1 MSEFFNI
8 FSCGWGFEKLK
19 LVIKTIIIL
28 RFPSMKQ
35 CIDTVAKEIVNSIY
49 DKEISNSVYDREH
62 HFVYYLNGYRI
73 VGIVKCR
80 LDSTGITAATTTIR
94 ILNIIDPQM
103 KELQIKYGINEKIEI
118 VNGRPTI
125 YIKYV
130 PPELRLNGTDGM
142 VLGYESLFNF
152 ISDQPATTVI
162 IDFPDRNETSIIQYL
177 DFNVSIGVISGG
189 APGRYFIG
197 YIEYNNIRY
206 NIDVIDDD
214 DTTIGDYVRYAL
226 NGNTLRV
233 RMRHGQDLKSY
244 ENLFIWIGNQHVVKK
259 IRTIRNAS
267 RMLDKYS
274 DELKSAQRVI
284 SELKDQ
290 IAELS
295 KRLSEYEISANNK
308 QNAMTIYTDL
318 ITFAT

>member
-1 MSEFFNI
+1 
-8 FSCGWGFEKLK
+8 
-19 LVIKTIIIL
+19 
-28 RFPSMKQ
+28 MKP
-35 CIDTVAKEIVNSIY
+35 CIDTIAKEIVNSIY
-49 DKEISNSVYDREH
+49 DKEIANSVYDREH

-80 LDSTGITAATTTIR
+80 LGSAGITAATTTIR
-94 ILNIIDPQM
+94 ILSIIDPQM
-103 KELQIKYGINEKIEI
+103 KELQIKYGSAEKIET
-118 VNGRPTI
+118 VNGRSTI

-130 PPELRLNGTDGM
+130 PPELRLNGTDNM
-142 VLGYESLFNF
+142 VLGYESLFDF
-152 ISDQPATTVI
+152 ISDQPHTIDI
-162 IDFPDRNETSIIQYL
+162 IEFPDRNETSIIQYL
-177 DFNVSIGVISGG
+177 DFTVSIGVISGG

-197 YIEYNNIRY
+197 YIEYNNIRF
-206 NIDVIDDD
+206 NIDAIDDD

-233 RMRHGQDLKSY
+233 RMLHGQGLKPY
-244 ENLFIWIGNQHVVKK
+244 ENLFIWIKNQHVVKK

-274 DELKSAQRVI
+274 DELKSDQRVI

-295 KRLSEYEISANNK
+295 KRLSEYETSATNK